1 MILVLDAGNTN
12 LKFGLFEGDQLR
24 NSWRMATKEHVTSD
38 EIGIKNMSFL
48 KYLGLD
54 ASDIE
59 DIMISS
65 VIPSMNYT
73 FEHMCRTYFKIKPTF
88 VGPGVKTG
96 INILYDNPKELGS
109 DRIVNA
115 VAAYENYGGPCITV
129 DFGTATSF
137 GCISKNGEFLGG
149 AICPG
154 IILSS
159 NALTNNTAKLPR
171 VELVKPEN
179 VINKNTV
186 QNMQSGI
193 IYGYVGQVEY
203 ILRKMKKE
211 MGGNVKVIAT
221 GGMANTIASETDS
234 IDIID
239 SLLTLK
245 GLYIIYKKN
254 RRR

>member
-1 MILVLDAGNTN
+1 
-12 LKFGLFEGDQLR
+12 
-24 NSWRMATKEHVTSD
+24 
-38 EIGIKNMSFL
+38 
-48 KYLGLD
+48 
-54 ASDIE
+54 
-59 DIMISS
+59 
-65 VIPSMNYT
+65 
-73 FEHMCRTYFKIKPTF
+73 
-88 VGPGVKTG
+88 
-96 INILYDNPKELGS
+96 
-109 DRIVNA
+109 
-115 VAAYENYGGPCITV
+115 
-129 DFGTATSF
+129 
-137 GCISKNGEFLGG
+137 
-149 AICPG
+149 
-154 IILSS
+154 
-159 NALTNNTAKLPR
+159 
-171 VELVKPEN
+171 

-254 RRR
+254 RSR